1 MKRKLVLENHRVFY
15 GEGFGSP
22 EKKIAEIVFNTS
34 MVGYQEILSDPSYCD
49 QIVVMTYPLIG
60 NYGLADED
68 YESKGVFQ
76 SGFVVREYNDSPSNF
91 RYTETLSEKMEECHS
106 AGIEGVDTREIVRII
121 RDYGSMKAMIVDADV
136 PDEECFKELEEY
148 KYPHDQVSRVSSK
161 KVWYSRCADPAY
173 NVVAIDCGCKKV
185 KLNVSASR
193 EHNLKN
199 LNMTPEESVAGFA
212 ECVSAA
218 DAAGIAVSG
227 SISMPF
233 GSPWDGKI
241 PQEQID
247 AIIEAYLNVGIR
259 EISLSDTSGMA
270 VPAQVYEICSHVREK
285 YPEATWWLHFH
296 NTRGN
301 ALANILSAMQAG
313 MTQFD
318 SSFGGLGGCPFVP
331 NAAGNVS
338 SEDVVNMCEES
349 GVETGI
355 DVRKL
360 MAASRSLLQ
369 YLGKDGESYILR
381 AGLSSDLI
389 EKMKAD

>member
-1 MKRKLVLENHRVFY
+1 MFNLPKKVTICEVGLRDGLQN
-15 GEGFGSP
+15 
-22 EKKIAEIVFNTS
+22 EK
-34 MVGYQEILSDPSYCD
+34 
-49 QIVVMTYPLIG
+49 QIVPTDKKLE
-60 NYGLADED
+60 LLD
-68 YESKGVFQ
+68 Q
-76 SGFVVREYNDSPSNF
+76 
-91 RYTETLSEKMEECHS
+91 L
-106 AGIEGVDTREIVRII
+106 
-121 RDYGSMKAMIVDADV
+121 VDAGFKVIEVGSFMHPKKMPQMADT
-136 PDEECFKELEEY
+136 DELFKAIQG
-148 KYPHDQVSRVSSK
+148 KYPGVEMRALIPNLRGVQR
-161 KVWYSRCADPAY
+161 
-173 NVVAIDCGCKKV
+173 AIDCGCKKV

-199 LNMTPEESVAGFA
+199 LNMTPEQSVAGFA

-218 DAAGIAVSG
+218 DAAGITVSG

-233 GSPWDGKI
+233 GSPWDGRI

-247 AIIEAYLNVGIR
+247 AIIEAYLKVGIK

-270 VPAQVYEICSHVREK
+270 VPTQVYEICSHVIEK

-369 YLGKDGESYILR
+369 YLNKDGESYILR

-389 EKMKAD
+389 AKMKTE